1 MNDYVIV
8 VDLSANISTKFVEDH
23 NLVFIPM
30 NYSIG
35 EEERVSAR
43 MESDVVMRTFYASQR
58 KGIETKTSQITPQ
71 QYVEAF
77 EPYVKDGKDVVY
89 ICLSSGLSN
98 TFNSVSLAKREL
110 EEEYPNAKV
119 YPVDSLAGTGCMGL
133 LAEQAAYN
141 REAGM
146 RAEENYHKLCELV
159 DSLCHVFMVDDLMY
173 LHRGGRVPASTA
185 IMGTMLN
192 IKPLLIVGED
202 GKLPMIDKKRGVKP
216 AMNRMIEI
224 YAKTHRADMNRVYI
238 VHADALDRAEF
249 LRDKVLE
256 VNPDAD
262 IEVQMLCPV
271 IGAHTGPGMAAILY
285 FGDRHNLS

>member
-1 MNDYVIV
+1 MNEYVIV
-8 VDLSANISTKFVEDH
+8 VDLSANISTDFVEKH

-35 EEERVSAR
+35 DEERVSAH
-43 MESDVVMRTFYASQR
+43 MESDDLMKTFYESQR

-71 QYVEAF
+71 QYMEAF
-77 EPYVKDGKDVVY
+77 EPYVKAGKDVVY

-110 EEEYPNAKV
+110 EEEYPDAKV

-133 LAEQAAYN
+133 LAEEAAYN
-141 REAGM
+141 REKGM
-146 RAEENYHKLCELV
+146 SAEENYNKLCELV

-185 IMGTMLN
+185 IMGTVLN

-202 GKLPMIDKKRGVKP
+202 GKLPMIDKKRGIKP
-216 AMNRMIEI
+216 AMNRMVEI
-224 YAKTHRADMNRVYI
+224 YEKTYRKDMNRVYI
-238 VHADALDRAEF
+238 VHADAVDRAEF
-249 LRDKVLE
+249 LKEKVLA
-256 VNPDAD
+256 VNPNAD

-271 IGAHTGPGMAAILY
+271 IGSHTGPGMAAILY
-285 FGDRHNLS
+285 FGDRHHLG

>member
-8 VDLSANISTKFVEDH
+8 VDLSANISTTFVEEH

-35 EEERVSAR
+35 TEERISAR
-43 MESDVVMRTFYASQR
+43 MESDDVMKNFYDSQR

-71 QYVEAF
+71 QYMEAF
-77 EPYVKDGKDVVY
+77 EPYLKDGKDVVY

-98 TFNSVSLAKREL
+98 TFNSVSLAARDLAED
-110 EEEYPNAKV
+110 YPNAKV
-119 YPVDSLAGTGCMGL
+119 YPVDTLAGTGCMGL
-133 LAEQAAYN
+133 LAEEAAYN
-141 REAGM
+141 REKGM
-146 RAEENYHKLCELV
+146 SAEENYNDLCKKV
-159 DSLCHVFMVDDLMY
+159 DLLCHVFMVDDLMY
-173 LHRGGRVPASTA
+173 LHRGGRVPATTA
-185 IMGTMLN
+185 IMGTVLN

-216 AMNRMIEI
+216 AMNRMVEI
-224 YAKTHRADMNRVYI
+224 YANTRDENMNRVYI
-238 VHADALDRAEF
+238 VHADALDRAEY

-256 VNPDAD
+256 INPKAD
-262 IEVQMLCPV
+262 VEVQMLCPV

-285 FGDRHNLS
+285 FGDRHNLK

>member
-8 VDLSANISTKFVEDH
+8 VDLSANISMDVVEKHD
-23 NLVFIPM
+23 LKFIPM

-43 MESDVVMRTFYASQR
+43 MEPDDVMKQFYESQR
-58 KGIETKTSQITPQ
+58 KGIETRTSQITPQ
-71 QYVEAF
+71 QYMEAF
-77 EPYVKDGKDVVY
+77 EPYLKEGKDVVY

-98 TFNSVSLAKREL
+98 TFNSVSLAKRDL
-110 EEEYPNAKV
+110 EDEYPNNKV
-119 YPVDSLAGTGCMGL
+119 YPVDSLSGTGCMGL
-133 LAEQAAYN
+133 LAELAAYN

-146 RAEENYHKLCELV
+146 TSEANYKKLCEAV
-159 DSLCHVFMVDDLMY
+159 DSMCHVFMVDDLMY

-216 AMNRMIEI
+216 AMNRMVEI
-224 YAKTHRADMNRVYI
+224 YAKTRDVDHNRLYI
-238 VHADALDRAEF
+238 VHADAEDRAEF
-249 LRDKVLE
+249 LREQVLS

-271 IGAHTGPGMAAILY
+271 IGSHTGPGMAAILY